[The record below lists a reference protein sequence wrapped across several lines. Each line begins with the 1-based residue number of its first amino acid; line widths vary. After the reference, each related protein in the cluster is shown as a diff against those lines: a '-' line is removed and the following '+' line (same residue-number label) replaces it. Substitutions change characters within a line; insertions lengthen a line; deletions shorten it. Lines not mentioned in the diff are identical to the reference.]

1 MKFAKFLLPLVLL
14 FSLTGCFDIDEEID
28 IKPNGSG
35 EWKMNID
42 MSQLVDIM
50 QTYMGKDELEKQF
63 PQKKMDTTLYLKD
76 LIDTV
81 KSITP
86 DKKALL
92 RDGKV
97 HLNLDMNE
105 KIFKTSSVFP
115 FKNVNDVE
123 KLRSAAGSNSFGAG
137 QLLKNFGGNKGDKSD
152 NSQDPDMSMFGSVYD
167 LKIKDGMISN
177 KLNKTKW
184 DSLQKNPQF
193 NQIKDA
199 GSSGIDVPY
208 SLTIKLPRPAKKV
221 DNPIVKMSDD
231 RKTLTVKYNLMDTF
245 QQPDKYEYNIEY

>member
-1 MKFAKFLLPLVLL
+1 MKFAKFLLPLILL
-14 FSLTGCFDIDEEID
+14 FSLASCFDIDEEID
-28 IKPNGSG
+28 INKNGSG
-35 EWKMNID
+35 EWKINID
-42 MSQLVDIM
+42 MSQLVEIM
-50 QTYMGKDELEKQF
+50 QTYMGKNELEKQF
-63 PQKKMDTTLYLKD
+63 PQKKMDTTLYMKY

-81 KSITP
+81 TSITP

-92 RDGKV
+92 HDGKV

-105 KIFKTSSVFP
+105 KIFKTNSVFP
-115 FKNVNDVE
+115 FKNIGDVE
-123 KLRSAAGSNSFGAG
+123 KLRSVAGSNSFGAG
-137 QLLKNFGGNKGDKSD
+137 QLLKNFGGDKSD

-167 LKIKDGMISN
+167 FKIKDGMISS

-208 SLTIKLPRPAKKV
+208 SLTIKLPRPVKKV

-231 RKTLTVKYNLMDTF
+231 KKTITVKYNLMDTF
-245 QQPDKYEYNIEY
+245 QQPNKFEYNIEY

>member
-14 FSLTGCFDIDEEID
+14 FSLASCFDIDEEID
-28 IKPNGSG
+28 INKNGSG

-92 RDGKV
+92 HDGKV

-105 KIFKTSSVFP
+105 KVFKTNSVFP
-115 FKNVNDVE
+115 FKNVSDIE

-137 QLLKNFGGNKGDKSD
+137 QLLKNFGGDKSD
-152 NSQDPDMSMFGSVYD
+152 NSREPDMSMFGSIYD
-167 LKIKDGMISN
+167 FKIKDGMISS

-245 QQPDKYEYNIEY
+245 QQPDKYEYNVEY

>member
-14 FSLTGCFDIDEEID
+14 FSLASCFDIDEEID
-28 IKPNGSG
+28 INKNGSG

-50 QTYMGKDELEKQF
+50 QTYMGKEELEKQF
-63 PQKKMDTTLYLKD
+63 PQKKMDTTLYMKD

-81 KSITP
+81 TSIAP

-92 RDGKV
+92 HDGKV

-105 KIFKTSSVFP
+105 KVFKTNSVFP
-115 FKNVNDVE
+115 FKNIGDVE

-137 QLLKNFGGNKGDKSD
+137 QLLKNFGSDKSD
-152 NSQDPDMSMFGSVYD
+152 NSQQPDMSMFGSVYD

-177 KLNKTKW
+177 KVNKM
-184 DSLQKNPQF
+184 NPQF

>member
-14 FSLTGCFDIDEEID
+14 FSLASCFDIDEEID
-28 IKPNGSG
+28 INKNGSG

-63 PQKKMDTTLYLKD
+63 PQKKMDTTLYMKD

-81 KSITP
+81 TSITP

-92 RDGKV
+92 HDGKV

-105 KIFKTSSVFP
+105 KVFKTNSVFP
-115 FKNVNDVE
+115 FKNINDVE

-137 QLLKNFGGNKGDKSD
+137 QLLKNFGGDKSG

-177 KLNKTKW
+177 KINKMKW

-221 DNPIVKMSDD
+221 DNPVVKMSDD
-231 RKTLTVKYNLMDTF
+231 RKTLTIKYNLMDTF
-245 QQPDKYEYNIEY
+245 QQPDKYEYTVEY

>member
-14 FSLTGCFDIDEEID
+14 FSLASCFDIDEEID
-28 IKPNGSG
+28 INKNGSG

-50 QTYMGKDELEKQF
+50 QTYMGKEELDKQL

-81 KSITP
+81 TSITP

-92 RDGKV
+92 HDGKV

-105 KIFKTSSVFP
+105 KVFKTSSVFS
-115 FKNVNDVE
+115 FKNVTDVE
-123 KLRSAAGSNSFGAG
+123 KLRGAAGSNSFGAG
-137 QLLKNFGGNKGDKSD
+137 QLLKNFGGDKSD

-177 KLNKTKW
+177 KLNKAKW